1 MSPESVKL
9 VVNTCA
15 PLEESTGVYV
25 HMSVSYFIK
34 HDDILNERDVL

>member
-25 HMSVSYFIK
+25 LMSVLYFNK
-34 HDDILNERDVL
+34 HDDISNERDVL

>member
-15 PLEESTGVYV
+15 PLEESTEVYV
-25 HMSVSYFIK
+25 HMSVLYFIK
-34 HDDILNERDVL
+34 HDDIPNERDVI